1 MKPMGAK
8 WRRIGKEA
16 MSLVKVFMTSV
27 LSLILKIL
35 KIFSVLSLSFSVLSL
50 KKRQQKMP

>member
-50 KKRQQKMP
+50 RKAKKMP

>member
-1 MKPMGAK
+1 
-8 WRRIGKEA
+8 
-16 MSLVKVFMTSV
+16 MSLVEVFMASV

-50 KKRQQKMP
+50 KTRQQKMP

>member
-1 MKPMGAK
+1 
-8 WRRIGKEA
+8 

-50 KKRQQKMP
+50 KTRQQKMP